1 MPLTCRALLTD
12 AARRLA
18 AAGVESPRVDAELLL
33 AHVLGV
39 SRAGLLT
46 LGEVPD
52 DAVARFEGLTGQRAD
67 RVPLQHLTGR
77 APEGDPPVDVLPGN
91 MPAPGLLGELDGRVD
106 LVVSTPPY
114 VPDGATVP
122 RE

>member
-39 SRAGLLT
+39 TRTGLLT

-52 DAVARFEGLTGQRAD
+52 DAAARFEALAGQRAD

-77 APEGDPPVDVLPGN
+77 APFRHLELAVGPG
-91 MPAPGLLGELDGRVD
+91 VF
-106 LVVSTPPY
+106 
-114 VPDGATVP
+114 VP
-122 RE
+122 RPETEQLAGWALEVLAGIP